1 MRGSIL
7 EEARELVT
15 GDRAASYGD
24 AREDMERIAQLW
36 SVILGCHVEPW
47 QVPAC
52 MIALK
57 LSRLCHRRK
66 RDSIRDIAGYADI
79 LALVE
84 CEAEGAAPV
93 TGAPE
98 IELTPARCV
107 CVAAQRDRC
116 EFVRSGRR
124 WDCSCGCHAAY
135 ERGGHA
141 EWQAHKGIRV
151 GKPEAGP

>member
-7 EEARELVT
+7 EEAREIVT

-47 QVPAC
+47 KVPAC

-84 CEAEGAAPV
+84 CEVEAAPV
-93 TGAPE
+93 MGALE
-98 IELTPARCV
+98 IVLAPSKCI
-107 CVAAQRDRC
+107 CVAAPPDQCDFIRT
-116 EFVRSGRR
+116 GRNGLC
-124 WDCSCGCHAAY
+124 DCGCHNHYA
-135 ERGGHA
+135 EGGHA
-141 EWQAHKGIRV
+141 AWQAHKGIRV
-151 GKPEAGP
+151 KPEVGP